1 MYLQRG
7 SSKYTHSYIHLCHFS
22 SYFILGFETVSYL
35 LEGEFIHED
44 CLGHKGL
51 LKAGDLQW
59 ITAGKGIIHS
69 EMPGPIDTR
78 GLQLW
83 VNLKNEHKM
92 VEPKY
97 QELEAKDIPF
107 GETDGVHVKVIA
119 GESMGIKSPVKNLTP
134 THYLDFTLKP
144 GSSFIQP
151 VPEGWTTFLYTLDGE
166 IKIGAEETLIKPHCT
181 VVLGKAI

>member
-1 MYLQRG
+1 MG
-7 SSKYTHSYIHLCHFS
+7 SKVKAEVLFGDIHLYHFS
-22 SYFILGFETVSYL
+22 SYTYFILGFETVSYL

-83 VNLKNEHKM
+83 VNLKNENKM

-97 QELEAKDIPF
+97 QELEAKEIPF
-107 GETDGVHVKVIA
+107 CEKDGVHVKVIA
-119 GESMGIKSPVKNLTP
+119 GESMGIKSPVKVRI
-134 THYLDFTLKP
+134 F
-144 GSSFIQP
+144 
-151 VPEGWTTFLYTLDGE
+151 
-166 IKIGAEETLIKPHCT
+166 
-181 VVLGKAI
+181 

>member
-1 MYLQRG
+1 MQQG
-7 SSKYTHSYIHLCHFS
+7 NVKSKQKSFLGDILIS
-22 SYFILGFETVSYL
+22 ILGFETVSYL

-97 QELEAKDIPF
+97 QELEGVLLF
-107 GETDGVHVKVIA
+107 GH
-119 GESMGIKSPVKNLTP
+119 SR
-134 THYLDFTLKP
+134 
-144 GSSFIQP
+144 Q
-151 VPEGWTTFLYTLDGE
+151 
-166 IKIGAEETLIKPHCT
+166 
-181 VVLGKAI
+181 